1 VAGTPTFRVDSTR
14 TGARRIVAAT
24 GELDSGTAWALTEAF
39 ERAAAEPEDG
49 ELHLDLGGLSFID
62 SAGLRAIIQ
71 LERSARERD
80 LPLLVTPPPAPLT
93 ELLELTGVAERL
105 ALDRH
110 HGEAPRFRSFVERVE
125 VDLAAD
131 LSAPARARAEV
142 RQVAA
147 DHLEDTTLDSAVLL
161 TSELVANAVIHPPPS
176 GEGGCVGLQITCY
189 EDGIRCEIT
198 DQGPGFDPAEL
209 HGRRRESGGRG
220 LMLVD
225 ALAARWGTERPSDQ
239 TFCVWFELKNESAV
253 AAEAAA

>member
-1 VAGTPTFRVDSTR
+1 VAGTSTFRVDSTR
-14 TGARRIVAAT
+14 TGTGRIVAAT
-24 GELDSGTAWALTEAF
+24 GELDSGTAPALTDAF
-39 ERAAAEPEDG
+39 ERAASEREGG

-80 LPLLVTPPPAPLT
+80 LPLVVTPPPAPLT

-105 ALDRH
+105 TLARH
-110 HGEAPRFRSFVERVE
+110 RGSSPRFRSFVERVE

-131 LSAPARARAEV
+131 LSAPSRARAEV

-147 DHLEDTTLDSAVLL
+147 GRLDEATLDSAVLL
-161 TSELVANAVIHPPPS
+161 TSELVANAVLHPPS
-176 GEGGCVGLQITCY
+176 GEGGRVGLRITCY

-198 DQGPGFDPAEL
+198 DQGPGFDPTNLA
-209 HGRRRESGGRG
+209 GRTRETGGRG

-225 ALAARWGTERPSDQ
+225 ALAARWGTERPSKQ
-239 TFCVWFELKNESAV
+239 TFCVWFELQNEGAV
-253 AAEAAA
+253 AADAAA